1 MDEENKKIN
10 VSSFFERV
18 DSVDKVA
25 GNALSKSNANFSAIN
40 NLQVLIQNISMSIND
55 IRNDVREIANYIV
68 VEKKF
73 EMDRQLDE
81 KFEAQDEKQK
91 KEMLDRAKALGQPAP
106 TSPQRQEEPVTAQK
120 GGFLSGLLKAIAIG
134 GIVALAAPLLPVIAP
149 MILGAL
155 KVAIIGLIVGVV
167 GKKLIEFGAKIGG
180 KIKEGYE
187 ASLKAVANLKENIS
201 EKINV
206 LKSSIGDFLS
216 EKKKQFL
223 NLAGKAVNFGKEK
236 IGQVKDITDKLK
248 NEVVDKGSKFVEGA
262 KDKLKNVAG
271 DMKERGVK
279 GIIGGVADTFTG
291 GVFDFDKKGDSK
303 LNEIQ
308 QSVIEKGK
316 ETVGVVGEKIK
327 EGRKNILKGVTNLA
341 DKVTG
346 NVFDL
351 DKSGEGKTGLLRVMA
366 GVADQVAS
374 KVGLETD
381 FDGRDTIDDGKAI
394 SRPIVQADPP
404 AQSSA
409 QLLSTRAPIPF
420 IKVLDNSY
428 LSTSPNRD
436 KLPPEIAKLIQ

>member
-106 TSPQRQEEPVTAQK
+106 TSPQRQEEPVTAPK

-134 GIVALAAPLLPVIAP
+134 GIVALAAPLVPVIAP
-149 MILGAL
+149 LILGAL

-167 GKKLIEFGAKIGG
+167 GKKLIEFGAKMGG

-291 GVFDFDKKGDSK
+291 GVFDFDKKGDTK
-303 LNEIQ
+303 FQDFQ
-308 QSVIEKGK
+308 QSAFEKSKETFGVVGEKIEEGRKNILKGIEKGK
-316 ETVGVVGEKIK
+316 ETVGVVGEKI
-327 EGRKNILKGVTNLA
+327 
-341 DKVTG
+341 
-346 NVFDL
+346 
-351 DKSGEGKTGLLRVMA
+351 GEGKTELLRVMA